1 VRRLWSNAP
10 RAGRVGWTG
19 SGEGGAVDH
28 TDLPS
33 VAGCTFQRAAAE
45 RELQALQDH
54 PDTWQRVDAIIEQT
68 QNENTKFFALR
79 VRAVPI

>member
-1 VRRLWSNAP
+1 L
-10 RAGRVGWTG
+10 G
-19 SGEGGAVDH
+19 
-28 TDLPS
+28 
-33 VAGCTFQRAAAE
+33 GCTFQRAAAE

-79 VRAVPI
+79 VRAVPV

>member
-1 VRRLWSNAP
+1 MLQG
-10 RAGRVGWTG
+10 RAGLSHKA
-19 SGEGGAVDH
+19 SGEGGGVYA
-28 TDLPS
+28 TDGRALG
-33 VAGCTFQRAAAE
+33 GCTFQRAAAE

-79 VRAVPI
+79 VRAVPV